1 MKIAGLVAEYN
12 PFHNG
17 HLAHIEATK
26 AALGPDT
33 GIICCMSGDFVQRGE
48 AAQWSKTARA
58 ECAVRCGAD
67 VVFELPVQWSLS
79 SAEGFAR
86 GAVGL
91 LDSLGVV
98 DYLSFGSESPTAAP
112 LERAAE
118 ALLDPAVDAAI
129 RAELPSGDSY
139 AVIRQRVL
147 ERFMGEGARVIE
159 TPNNILAVEYIK
171 AIYER
176 GSRME
181 PLATE
186 RRGAQHDKPA
196 SGRIRSASELRSM
209 TAAGKPI
216 APYMP
221 REAHAVLEREREQGR
236 GPVLMGALE
245 TAVLSRLRML
255 GKADFAAIPDAAEG
269 LENRL
274 AAAMEEP
281 TLDGVLA
288 AAKSKRYALARLR
301 RMCMCAALGIR
312 AGMNELSPPYARL
325 LAVGPNGRE
334 LLRMIEGRARVPVI
348 TKSAMGRKLT
358 REARECFE
366 LNARARD
373 LFVLGCP
380 AAGERRGGGRLA
392 AYARNIGLNVLEIP
406 RPADSRRGIRLP
418 LALLHNKASQSYQH
432 FFCFI

>member
-58 ECAVRCGAD
+58 ECAVRFGAD

-301 RMCMCAALGIR
+301 RMYMCAALGIR

-348 TKSAMGRKLT
+348 TKSAMGRKLP

-380 AAGERRGGGRLA
+380 AAGERRGGGDWRLT
-392 AYARNIGLNVLEIP
+392 
-406 RPADSRRGIRLP
+406 PAIVG
-418 LALLHNKASQSYQH
+418 
-432 FFCFI
+432 

>member
-380 AAGERRGGGRLA
+380 AAGERRGGGDWRLT
-392 AYARNIGLNVLEIP
+392 
-406 RPADSRRGIRLP
+406 PAILG
-418 LALLHNKASQSYQH
+418 
-432 FFCFI
+432 

>member
-1 MKIAGLVAEYN
+1 MKIAGIVAEYN

-17 HLAHIEATK
+17 HEAHIEATR
-26 AALGPDT
+26 AAVGADT

-48 AAQWSKTARA
+48 AAQWSKFVRA
-58 ECAVRCGAD
+58 ECAVKCGAD
-67 VVFELPVQWSLS
+67 LVFELPVQWSLS

-98 DYLSFGSESPTAAP
+98 DCLSFGAESAGVEP

-129 RAELPSGDSY
+129 REELASGESY
-139 AVIRQRVL
+139 AAARQRAL
-147 ERFMGEGARVIE
+147 ARFIGEDARVIE

-171 AIYER
+171 AIYEVR
-176 GSRME
+176 SRMR

-186 RRGAQHDKPA
+186 RRGAGHDRPA
-196 SGRIRSASELRSM
+196 AGRIRSASEIRMM
-209 TAAGKPI
+209 TEAGKPI

-221 REAHAVLEREREQGR
+221 RAADRVLEREREQGR
-236 GPVLMGALE
+236 GPVFMSRLE
-245 TAVLSRLRML
+245 TAILSRLRML
-255 GKADFAAIPDAAEG
+255 PASDYAALPDASEG

-274 AAAMEEP
+274 VAAMEEP

-301 RMCMCAALGIR
+301 RMCMCAALGIK
-312 AGMNELSPPYARL
+312 AGMNEGTPPYARL
-325 LAVGPNGRE
+325 LAASARGRE
-334 LLRMIEGRARVPVI
+334 LLRLIDGRSSVPVI
-348 TKSAMGRKLT
+348 TKSASGRKLP
-358 REARECFE
+358 RDARECFE
-366 LNARARD
+366 LNARAHD

-380 AAGERRGGGRLA
+380 AVAERRGGGDWRA
-392 AYARNIGLNVLEIP
+392 TPKVEG
-406 RPADSRRGIRLP
+406 
-418 LALLHNKASQSYQH
+418 
-432 FFCFI
+432 

>member
-348 TKSAMGRKLT
+348 TKSAMGRKLP

-380 AAGERRGGGRLA
+380 AAGERRGGGDWRLT
-392 AYARNIGLNVLEIP
+392 
-406 RPADSRRGIRLP
+406 PAIVG
-418 LALLHNKASQSYQH
+418 
-432 FFCFI
+432 

>member
-181 PLATE
+181 PLAME

-348 TKSAMGRKLT
+348 TKSAMGRKLP

-380 AAGERRGGGRLA
+380 AAGERRGGGDWRLT
-392 AYARNIGLNVLEIP
+392 
-406 RPADSRRGIRLP
+406 PAIVG
-418 LALLHNKASQSYQH
+418 
-432 FFCFI
+432 

>member
-196 SGRIRSASELRSM
+196 SGRIRSASELRTM

-348 TKSAMGRKLT
+348 TKSAMGRKLP

-380 AAGERRGGGRLA
+380 AAGERRGGGDWRLT
-392 AYARNIGLNVLEIP
+392 
-406 RPADSRRGIRLP
+406 PAIVG
-418 LALLHNKASQSYQH
+418 
-432 FFCFI
+432 

>member
-58 ECAVRCGAD
+58 ECRRALRGGRGLRAARAVVALLGR
-67 VVFELPVQWSLS
+67 
-79 SAEGFAR
+79 GFRAR
-86 GAVGL
+86 RVGL

-118 ALLDPAVDAAI
+118 ALLDPRRGRRDKGRAPLGRQLRRHTPARAGALHGRGRARHRDAEQHPRRRI
-129 RAELPSGDSY
+129 HKG
-139 AVIRQRVL
+139 Q
-147 ERFMGEGARVIE
+147 
-159 TPNNILAVEYIK
+159 
-171 AIYER
+171 YER

-221 REAHAVLEREREQGR
+221 REAHAVLERERGQGGGRCSWARWRRPSFR
-236 GPVLMGALE
+236 GCGCWARRISPP
-245 TAVLSRLRML
+245 SRT
-255 GKADFAAIPDAAEG
+255 PAEG

-348 TKSAMGRKLT
+348 TKSAMGRKLP

-380 AAGERRGGGRLA
+380 AAGERRGGGDWRLT
-392 AYARNIGLNVLEIP
+392 
-406 RPADSRRGIRLP
+406 PAIVG
-418 LALLHNKASQSYQH
+418 
-432 FFCFI
+432 

>member
-380 AAGERRGGGRLA
+380 AAGERRGGGDWRLT
-392 AYARNIGLNVLEIP
+392 
-406 RPADSRRGIRLP
+406 PAIVG
-418 LALLHNKASQSYQH
+418 
-432 FFCFI
+432 

>member
-221 REAHAVLEREREQGR
+221 REAQAVLEREREQGR

-348 TKSAMGRKLT
+348 TKSAMGRKLP

-380 AAGERRGGGRLA
+380 AAGERRGGGDWRLT
-392 AYARNIGLNVLEIP
+392 
-406 RPADSRRGIRLP
+406 PAIVG
-418 LALLHNKASQSYQH
+418 
-432 FFCFI
+432 

>member
-79 SAEGFAR
+79 SAEGFAH

-196 SGRIRSASELRSM
+196 SGRIRSASELRTM
-209 TAAGKPI
+209 TAAGKDI

-380 AAGERRGGGRLA
+380 AAGERRGGGDWRLT
-392 AYARNIGLNVLEIP
+392 
-406 RPADSRRGIRLP
+406 PAIVG
-418 LALLHNKASQSYQH
+418 
-432 FFCFI
+432 

>member
-236 GPVLMGALE
+236 GPVLMGTLE

-348 TKSAMGRKLT
+348 TKSAMGRKLP

-380 AAGERRGGGRLA
+380 AAGERRGGGDWRLT
-392 AYARNIGLNVLEIP
+392 
-406 RPADSRRGIRLP
+406 PAIVG
-418 LALLHNKASQSYQH
+418 
-432 FFCFI
+432 

>member
-221 REAHAVLEREREQGR
+221 REAHTVLEREREQGR

-348 TKSAMGRKLT
+348 TKSAMGRKLP

-380 AAGERRGGGRLA
+380 AAGERRGGGDWRLT
-392 AYARNIGLNVLEIP
+392 
-406 RPADSRRGIRLP
+406 PAIVG
-418 LALLHNKASQSYQH
+418 
-432 FFCFI
+432 

>member
-380 AAGERRGGGRLA
+380 RRRRAARRRRLA

>member
-118 ALLDPAVDAAI
+118 VLLDPAVDAAI

-348 TKSAMGRKLT
+348 TKSAMGRKLP

-373 LFVLGCP
+373 VFVLGCP
-380 AAGERRGGGRLA
+380 AAGGRRGGGDWRLT
-392 AYARNIGLNVLEIP
+392 
-406 RPADSRRGIRLP
+406 PAIVG
-418 LALLHNKASQSYQH
+418 
-432 FFCFI
+432 

>member
-129 RAELPSGDSY
+129 RADSSS
-139 AVIRQRVL
+139 RS
-147 ERFMGEGARVIE
+147 ARVDL
-159 TPNNILAVEYIK
+159 PWSMWAM
-171 AIYER
+171 
-176 GSRME
+176 ME
-181 PLATE
+181 
-186 RRGAQHDKPA
+186 K
-196 SGRIRSASELRSM
+196 
-209 TAAGKPI
+209 
-216 APYMP
+216 
-221 REAHAVLEREREQGR
+221 
-236 GPVLMGALE
+236 
-245 TAVLSRLRML
+245 LRML
-255 GKADFAAIPDAAEG
+255 DCFVISGKPSIGAPAPLLPGAARGAA
-269 LENRL
+269 R
-274 AAAMEEP
+274 
-281 TLDGVLA
+281 
-288 AAKSKRYALARLR
+288 
-301 RMCMCAALGIR
+301 
-312 AGMNELSPPYARL
+312 
-325 LAVGPNGRE
+325 
-334 LLRMIEGRARVPVI
+334 
-348 TKSAMGRKLT
+348 
-358 REARECFE
+358 
-366 LNARARD
+366 
-373 LFVLGCP
+373 
-380 AAGERRGGGRLA
+380 
-392 AYARNIGLNVLEIP
+392 
-406 RPADSRRGIRLP
+406 
-418 LALLHNKASQSYQH
+418 
-432 FFCFI
+432 

>member
-274 AAAMEEP
+274 AAALEEP

-348 TKSAMGRKLT
+348 TKSAMGRKLP

-380 AAGERRGGGRLA
+380 AAGERRGGGDWRLT
-392 AYARNIGLNVLEIP
+392 
-406 RPADSRRGIRLP
+406 PAIVG
-418 LALLHNKASQSYQH
+418 
-432 FFCFI
+432 

>member
-58 ECAVRCGAD
+58 ECAMRCGAD

-348 TKSAMGRKLT
+348 TKSAMGRKLP

-380 AAGERRGGGRLA
+380 AAGERRGGGDWRLT
-392 AYARNIGLNVLEIP
+392 
-406 RPADSRRGIRLP
+406 PAILG
-418 LALLHNKASQSYQH
+418 
-432 FFCFI
+432 

>member
-118 ALLDPAVDAAI
+118 VLLDPAVDAAI

-348 TKSAMGRKLT
+348 TKSAMGRKLP

-380 AAGERRGGGRLA
+380 AAGERRGGGDWRLT
-392 AYARNIGLNVLEIP
+392 
-406 RPADSRRGIRLP
+406 PAIVG
-418 LALLHNKASQSYQH
+418 
-432 FFCFI
+432 

>member
-91 LDSLGVV
+91 LDALGVV

-348 TKSAMGRKLT
+348 TKSAMGRKLP

-380 AAGERRGGGRLA
+380 AAGERRGGGDWRLT
-392 AYARNIGLNVLEIP
+392 
-406 RPADSRRGIRLP
+406 PAIVG
-418 LALLHNKASQSYQH
+418 
-432 FFCFI
+432 

>member
-98 DYLSFGSESPTAAP
+98 DYLSFGSESPAAAP

-348 TKSAMGRKLT
+348 TKSAMGRKLP

-380 AAGERRGGGRLA
+380 AAGERRGGGDWRLT
-392 AYARNIGLNVLEIP
+392 
-406 RPADSRRGIRLP
+406 PAIVG
-418 LALLHNKASQSYQH
+418 
-432 FFCFI
+432 

>member
-274 AAAMEEP
+274 ATVTAF
-281 TLDGVLA
+281 
-288 AAKSKRYALARLR
+288 S
-301 RMCMCAALGIR
+301 
-312 AGMNELSPPYARL
+312 
-325 LAVGPNGRE
+325 
-334 LLRMIEGRARVPVI
+334 
-348 TKSAMGRKLT
+348 
-358 REARECFE
+358 
-366 LNARARD
+366 
-373 LFVLGCP
+373 
-380 AAGERRGGGRLA
+380 
-392 AYARNIGLNVLEIP
+392 
-406 RPADSRRGIRLP
+406 
-418 LALLHNKASQSYQH
+418 
-432 FFCFI
+432 